1 MSDMNIGIILAAGNS
16 VRFHNASNKLL
27 YKLNNKPV
35 IKYSTD
41 ILCKYLDQV
50 IIITNS
56 DCRTKIRKLFSKNKQ
71 IKILTNDIDT
81 RLESIKTGLDFI
93 KPENSPSKILIHD
106 AARPFITE
114 NMIESLLLVSD
125 SYQHSQYYL
134 KLVNGLVQKTI
145 DGYDVVDRT
154 KYIELCTPQIVEYH
168 LFNFLFRKYVYP
180 KDRISCEIL
189 PLLNRF
195 NISNHL
201 IQGNNKYLRKI
212 STLEDI
218 E

>member
-1 MSDMNIGIILAAGNS
+1 MPDMNIGIILAAGKS
-16 VRFHNASNKLL
+16 IRFHHASHKLL
-27 YKLNNKPV
+27 YKLNNKPI

-56 DCRTKIRKLFSKNKQ
+56 SCRPKIRKLFGKNKQ

-93 KPENSPSKILIHD
+93 KREDSPSKVLIHD
-106 AARPFITE
+106 AARPFITQRMVE
-114 NMIESLLLVSD
+114 NLLLCSD
-125 SYQHSQYYL
+125 SYQHAQYYL

-145 DGYDVVDRT
+145 DGYDVADRDQ
-154 KYIELCTPQIVEYH
+154 YIELCTPQIIEYH
-168 LFNFLFRKYVYP
+168 LFNFLFRKYIYP
-180 KDRISCEIL
+180 EDRISCEIL

-201 IQGNNKYLRKI
+201 IEGNNRYLRKI
-212 STLEDI
+212 STLEDV